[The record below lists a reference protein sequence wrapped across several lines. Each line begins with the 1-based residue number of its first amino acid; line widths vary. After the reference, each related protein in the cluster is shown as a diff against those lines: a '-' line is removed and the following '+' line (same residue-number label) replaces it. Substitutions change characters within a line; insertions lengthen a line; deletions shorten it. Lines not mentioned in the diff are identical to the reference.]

1 MKDLAKQQIYGYG
14 AEPVEIADVFSGE
27 SNSIEDVITE
37 VNEIIRKDE
46 DVILLI
52 DKVNKFVNADF
63 TLNYINSAKWIVVL
77 YKVSII

>member
-14 AEPVEIADVFSGE
+14 AESVEIADVFSGE

-37 VNEIIRKDE
+37 VSEIIRKDE

-63 TLNYINSAKWIVVL
+63 TLNYINSAK
-77 YKVSII
+77 

>member
-63 TLNYINSAKWIVVL
+63 TLNYINSAK
-77 YKVSII
+77 

>member
-37 VNEIIRKDE
+37 VSEIIRKDE

-63 TLNYINSAKWIVVL
+63 TLNYINSAK
-77 YKVSII
+77 

>member
-37 VNEIIRKDE
+37 VSEIIRKDE

>member
-27 SNSIEDVITE
+27 NNSIEDVITE